1 MRIIFI
7 RIAMLK
13 KCTFLFSHSESSP
26 YNFINLICTCLLL
39 LKNKKFF
46 QSIFLEL
53 ILIKTDSLR
62 DA

>member
-1 MRIIFI
+1 
-7 RIAMLK
+7 MLK

-46 QSIFLEL
+46 LSIFLEL

>member
-26 YNFINLICTCLLL
+26 YNFINLISLL

-46 QSIFLEL
+46 LSIFLEL